1 VSVEAPPAPQTPDV
15 RPRTTRW
22 LPVLPVALLSF
33 AMLWWPAFADQE
45 LFAATAR
52 QMSRGAVYY
61 RDYWDIKQPGIY
73 WFYQFGD
80 LLGRGSLGAHLL
92 ECLLIVAAA
101 GLVTVTTADWDLR
114 RSLRCAA
121 PTMVLGPYLVWSYNQ
136 GVGQVEGLMNILLIT
151 VLAATWP
158 GAGARLRP
166 TWAWFIAGLAVGA
179 VVLLKTIYGPLPM
192 IPLNVAA
199 VLSLRIDRRAGVR
212 RIAAAALGALVPVL
226 AALAYFVDH
235 GVLELALRTTFELPS
250 QVAAMPDTH
259 NASSRAEL
267 PRALKNMFSVIGPLA
282 AVGLFTARRRGQL
295 TIALTLATTTGAAMM
310 LSLPQLWTTYRWLM
324 LAAPLGLLAVL
335 GLETVL
341 TWLQEYSDRPG
352 TASARRVLGLRL
364 VIALVAVALTVP
376 MFRAPAKLVLA
387 AADRPWG
394 LDDVSRIGRNEPG
407 PPTTPERIAATVA
420 DLVSPGDQIYVM
432 GDPAVMTLLHATQG
446 AQIAGWS
453 MPMMP
458 PIVWDEL
465 ARELNRARPRL
476 IFVDSRKAWD
486 TVRDGDAAAVFGLLE
501 KQYRVLSS
509 TADGTWY
516 ETDDPGSPL
525 PEPGGNRMFAEA
537 STE

>member
-1 VSVEAPPAPQTPDV
+1 VSVEAPPAPQTPAL

-80 LLGRGSLGAHLL
+80 LIGRGSLGAHLL
-92 ECLLIVAAA
+92 ECLLIVVAAV
-101 GLVTVTTADWDLR
+101 LVTVITADWQLR
-114 RSLRCAA
+114 RSVRLAA
-121 PTMVLGPYLVWSYNQ
+121 PTMVLGPYVVWSYNQ

-151 VLAATWP
+151 VVAATWP
-158 GAGARLRP
+158 VAGARLRP
-166 TWAWFIAGLAVGA
+166 TWAWFVAGLAVGA

-192 IPLNVAA
+192 IPLLVAA
-199 VLSLRIDRRAGVR
+199 ALSLRIDRAATVR
-212 RIAAAALGALVPVL
+212 RVAAAALGALLPVL
-226 AALAYFVDH
+226 AALAYFIDH
-235 GVLELALRTTFELPS
+235 GILELALRTTFELPS

-259 NASSRAEL
+259 NASSRGEL

-282 AVGLFTARRRGQL
+282 AIGLFTARRRGQL
-295 TIALTLATTTGAAMM
+295 TVAVALAATATAAMT

-335 GLETVL
+335 GLEWTL
-341 TWLQEYSDRPG
+341 STLQAHTGRPRS
-352 TASARRVLGLRL
+352 APARRVLALRL
-364 VIALVAVALTVP
+364 VIGLVAVALTIP

-387 AADRPWG
+387 GADRPWG

-407 PPTTPERIAATVA
+407 PPTTPQRIAATVA
-420 DLVSPGDQIYVM
+420 DQVAPGDQIYVM

-446 AQIAGWS
+446 VQIAGWS

-465 ARELNRARPRL
+465 ARELDRSRPRL
-476 IFVDSRKAWD
+476 VFVDSRKAWA
-486 TVRDGDAAAVFGLLE
+486 TVRDGDAAEVFGLLE
-501 KQYRVLSS
+501 QQYRVLSS

-525 PEPGGNRMFAEA
+525 PEPGGNRMFTA
-537 STE
+537 TPTD